1 MTTLGNVLIVKLERR
16 LLKMK
21 LKRRKLLV
29 IFILPAIVMLFM
41 FGWLMYWIEAV
52 EE

>member
-1 MTTLGNVLIVKLERR
+1 
-16 LLKMK
+16 

-29 IFILPAIVMLFM
+29 IFVLPAIVLMFM
-41 FGWLMYWIEAV
+41 FGWLLCWIEAV